1 VRICEFQLV
10 GLFGFVILIW
20 MFSVPLMLAPL
31 RVEIKPMSTFLV
43 TFWTYG
49 FSGNVS
55 PLMSMLIRSLASRL
69 IFMMGPMR
77 LSIIFISFSGW
88 FLMSINGICCVF
100 GFA

>member
-1 VRICEFQLV
+1 VKICEFQLV
-10 GLFGFVILIW
+10 GLFGFVIFIW

-31 RVEIKPMSTFLV
+31 RVEIKPISTLLV

-49 FSGNVS
+49 FSGKAS
-55 PLMSMLIRSLASRL
+55 PLMSMPVWSLVSRL
-69 IFMMGPMR
+69 IFMVGPMR

-100 GFA
+100 GSA